1 MKRFAM
7 LATFALVMAILA
19 GTACQSNA
27 AQWRCTTN
35 YNGYGS
41 SSHCGWVYSEQ
52 ELYERGQRNAIRELD
67 YNSRGGTRRASD
79 RACKAAIE
87 AGVDND
93 LASSYGCRE

>member
-7 LATFALVMAILA
+7 LATLAAILA
-19 GTACQSNA
+19 GTASQSNA
-27 AQWRCTTN
+27 ALWRCTTN
-35 YNGYGS
+35 Y
-41 SSHCGWVYSEQ
+41 CGWVYSEQ
-52 ELYERGQRNAIRELD
+52 ELYERGQRDAIRELD

-93 LASSYGCRE
+93 LAWSYGCRE

>member
-1 MKRFAM
+1 M
-7 LATFALVMAILA
+7 LATFALLMAILA
-19 GTACQSNA
+19 GTASQSNA

-41 SSHCGWVYSEQ
+41 SCGWVYSEQ